1 MGDPFFVFMRLD
13 RLIGHLAQLGRSTVR
28 THLATGHVSVNGT
41 PESNGLREIGS
52 FETVTLE
59 GRTLQSRTPRYVLLH
74 KPAGIVSATT
84 DLEHRTVID
93 LIDEPWAPDLHLA
106 GRLDRATTGLVI
118 LTNDG
123 TFSTALTEP
132 GAHVPKT
139 YLVTTDKPVSPEALA
154 AFRAGMPFAKER
166 TITQPAIAHA
176 ITPTITRLTIYE
188 GKHHQVK
195 RMFSRFEIK
204 VIALHRE
211 SIGRYTLENLP
222 PGEYRIFDAREEK
235 QTPAG

>member
-1 MGDPFFVFMRLD
+1 MRLD
-13 RLIGHLAQLGRSTVR
+13 RLVGHLAQLGRSTVR
-28 THLATGHVSVNGT
+28 AHLAAGHISVNGIT
-41 PESNGLREIGS
+41 ERLGVREIGS
-52 FETVTLE
+52 FETVSLE
-59 GRTLQSRTPRYVLLH
+59 GRTLQSRTPRYILLH

-84 DLEHRTVID
+84 DPEHRTVID
-93 LIDEPWAPDLHLA
+93 LIDEPWASDLHLA

-123 TFSTALTEP
+123 AFSTALTEP

-139 YLVTTDKPVSPEALA
+139 YLVTTDKTVSPEVID
-154 AFRAGMPFAKER
+154 AFEKGMPFAKEG
-166 TITQPAIAHA
+166 TTTQPAIVDP

-204 VIALHRE
+204 VTALHRE
-211 SIGRYTLENLP
+211 SVGRYTLENLT

-235 QTPAG
+235 QAPTG